1 MVQKRI
7 NSLNK
12 ALDILGLFAELG
24 TPLNVK
30 EISNHI
36 KLPESTVYRYISTLL
51 KRDYIEYDPSSQKY
65 CLGINLLR
73 LSCVAASQQ
82 EIYRIALPIM
92 EELARK
98 AGETV
103 LLTVRRGN
111 DAVVLEVVLSG
122 QSGIKLAMNRGDIL
136 PLYSCALTRPLMAYL
151 PDDEIDFILK
161 ANPPRRFT
169 DYTITDVQQI
179 KAELKKL
186 RRQGYSHSD
195 QEVTV
200 GARGLGAPIF
210 NYAGTVIASMCLAG
224 SIHYFTK
231 SKIPT
236 FVNLLLK
243 ATEQCSI
250 KKGFKP

>member
-1 MVQKRI
+1 MAQKRI

-12 ALDILGLFAELG
+12 ALDILELFTKTG

-30 EISNHI
+30 EISSHI
-36 KLPESTVYRYISTLL
+36 KLPESTVYRYISTFFE
-51 KRDYIEYDPSSQKY
+51 RGYIECDPSSQKY
-65 CLGINLLR
+65 CLGINLLKM
-73 LSCVAASQQ
+73 SYITANQQ

-111 DAVVLEVVLSG
+111 DGVVLEVVLSG
-122 QSGIKLAMNRGDIL
+122 QTGIKLAMNRGDSL
-136 PLYSCALTRPLMAYL
+136 PLHSCALTRPLIAYL
-151 PDDEIDFILK
+151 PDDEIDSILK
-161 ANPPRRFT
+161 VNPPRRFT
-169 DYTITDVQQI
+169 DYTMTDVQQI

-186 RRQGYSHSD
+186 RRQGYCYSD

-210 NYAGTVIASMCLAG
+210 NYAGTVIASLCLAG
-224 SIHYFTK
+224 AVHNFTK

-236 FVNLLLK
+236 FVSLLLK

>member
-1 MVQKRI
+1 MPQKRI

-12 ALDILGLFAELG
+12 ALDIFELFAKTG
-24 TPLNVK
+24 APLNVK

-36 KLPESTVYRYISTLL
+36 KLPESTLYRYISTLFE
-51 KRDYIEYDPSSQKY
+51 RGYIEYDPSTQKY
-65 CLGINLLR
+65 CLGINLLKLR
-73 LSCVAASQQ
+73 CITANQQ

-92 EELARK
+92 EDLARK

-103 LLTVRRGN
+103 LLTIRRGN
-111 DAVVLEVVLSG
+111 NAVVLEVVLSG
-122 QSGIKLAMNRGDIL
+122 QSGVKLAMNRGDSL
-136 PLYSCALTRPLMAYL
+136 PLYSCALTRPLIAYL
-151 PDDEIDFILK
+151 SDSEIDSILK

-169 DYTITDVQQI
+169 DHTITDVQQI
-179 KAELKKL
+179 KAELKKV
-186 RRQGYSHSD
+186 RRQDYSYSD

-200 GARGLGAPIF
+200 GARGLGAPVF
-210 NYAGTVIASMCLAG
+210 NYSGTVIATLCLAG
-224 SIHYFTK
+224 AVHNFTK

-250 KKGFKP
+250 KMGFEP